1 MNSALNA
8 VSDLGVKVIIISV
21 ILALLPQSPF
31 VGFTNLMNNIP
42 YISFVNWFL
51 PISEMIAIL
60 ESWLVVV
67 SVYYGI
73 LYLIN
78 YTGLVKS

>member
-1 MNSALNA
+1 MGNALNA
-8 VSDLGVKVIIISV
+8 VSDLGVKVIIISL
-21 ILALLPQSPF
+21 ILSILPVSPF
-31 VGFTNLMNNIP
+31 VGLNNLVQSIP
-42 YISFVNWFL
+42 YLSFVNWFL
-51 PISEMIAIL
+51 PIPEMLAIM

-78 YTGLVKS
+78 YTGIVKS

>member
-1 MNSALNA
+1 MNNALNA
-8 VSDLGVKVIIISV
+8 VSDLGVKVIIISI

-31 VGFTNLMNNIP
+31 VGFSSLVNQIP
-42 YISFVNWFL
+42 YLSFVNWFL
-51 PISEMIAIL
+51 PISEMLAIL

-78 YTGLVKS
+78 YTGLAKS

>member
-1 MNSALNA
+1 MNNALNA
-8 VSDLGVKVIIISV
+8 VSDLGVKVIIISI

-31 VGFTNLMNNIP
+31 VGFSNLVNNIP
-42 YISFVNWFL
+42 YLSFVNWFL
-51 PISEMIAIL
+51 PISEMLAIL

-78 YTGLVKS
+78 YTGLAKS

>member
-1 MNSALNA
+1 MNNAFSA
-8 VSDLGVKVIIISV
+8 VSDLGVKVIIISL
-21 ILALLPQSPF
+21 ILTILPVSPF
-31 VGFTNLMNNIP
+31 VGFNTLVSNIP
-42 YISFVNWFL
+42 YLSFVNWFL
-51 PISEMIAIL
+51 PIPEMLTIL

-78 YTGLVKS
+78 YTGIVKS

>member
-1 MNSALNA
+1 MNNALNA
-8 VSDLGVKVIIISV
+8 VSDLGVKVIIISI

-31 VGFTNLMNNIP
+31 VGFSSLVNQLP
-42 YISFVNWFL
+42 YLSFVNWFL
-51 PISEMIAIL
+51 PISEMLAIL

-78 YTGLVKS
+78 YTGLAKS

>member
-8 VSDLGVKVIIISV
+8 VSDLGVKIIIISLV
-21 ILALLPQSPF
+21 LSLLPASPF
-31 VGFTNLMNNIP
+31 VGFSSLVNNIP
-42 YISFVNWFL
+42 YLSFVNWFL

-73 LYLIN
+73 LYLVN
-78 YTGLVKS
+78 YTGLAKS

>member
-1 MNSALNA
+1 MNNALNA
-8 VSDLGVKVIIISV
+8 VSDLGVKVIIISF

-31 VGFTNLMNNIP
+31 VGFSSLVNQIP
-42 YISFVNWFL
+42 YLSFVNWFL
-51 PISEMIAIL
+51 PISEMLAIL

-78 YTGLVKS
+78 YTGLAKS